1 MAMKKHKTVKRAR
14 PKTGQLYFPKS
25 FSLSK
30 RQIDWLDL
38 YVDDSSKLARQLLDD
53 YIDITDSA
61 QPDAVK
67 LILRLRMLKIQLG
80 KLDIEFMT
88 YTQAHRSTAYER
100 MEGYQREY
108 KDFLEKTRPEYREME
123 ATEYQEELERRKQ
136 KKDLAE
142 IEYNALEQNR
152 DALRKQIADIEAQ
165 LLKEHPNVERRT
177 GN

>member
-1 MAMKKHKTVKRAR
+1 MIKKHKTVKRAR
-14 PKTGQLYFPKS
+14 PKTGQLNFPKS

-38 YVDDSSKLARQLLDD
+38 YVDDASVLVRQLLDD
-53 YIDITDSA
+53 YIDIANSA

-67 LILRLRMLKIQLG
+67 LILRLRMLKIQFE

-100 MEGYQREY
+100 MEGYRREY
-108 KDFLEKTRPEYREME
+108 KDFLEKTKPEYQQME
-123 ATEYQEELERRKQ
+123 PTAYQEELERRKQ

-152 DALRKQIADIEAQ
+152 DALMKQIAEIEAQ
-165 LLKEHPNVERRT
+165 LLKEHPLSW
-177 GN
+177 